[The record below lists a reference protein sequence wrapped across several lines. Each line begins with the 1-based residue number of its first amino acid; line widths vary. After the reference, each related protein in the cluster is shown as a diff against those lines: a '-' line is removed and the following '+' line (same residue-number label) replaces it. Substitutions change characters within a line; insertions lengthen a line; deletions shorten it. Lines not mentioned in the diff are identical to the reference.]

1 MRAQPAGFMK
11 GERRNVKK
19 NISFRNFKKF
29 FVNFRFLEFS
39 RNLFESVFLRRF
51 IVICLHPPY
60 SMFVIVLSTS
70 KPAIE

>member
-1 MRAQPAGFMK
+1 MFYE

-19 NISFRNFKKF
+19 IFVPKF
-29 FVNFRFLEFS
+29 QEIFVDFRFLEFS
-39 RNLFESVFLRRF
+39 RNLFESVFLHRF
-51 IVICLHPPY
+51 IVICLHPPH